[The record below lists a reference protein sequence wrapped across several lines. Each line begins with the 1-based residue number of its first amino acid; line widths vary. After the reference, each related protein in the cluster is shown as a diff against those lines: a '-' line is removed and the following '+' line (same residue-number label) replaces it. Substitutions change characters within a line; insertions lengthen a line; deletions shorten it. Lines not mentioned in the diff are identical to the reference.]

1 MRSVFALAA
10 LFGMTAPAFSQE
22 GRPRG
27 PEQVPPR
34 FGVGYRPKEYPQ
46 ATPKE
51 ALSSV
56 IAATENGEFGYL
68 VAHLLDPAFVDARL
82 GDRAKQF
89 EPAVETDLA
98 RLRDFQQKNLDRV
111 PREARVPVEPD
122 LFRERVAADARAAA
136 FRQLVRDVQEKLAD
150 DPQAIK
156 DLRRFRSQ
164 GTFPDSAAAGEVAKV
179 GLADVKDRA
188 VFLKQ
193 IKGRWF
199 VENRQAEEK
208 APEPKKEPE
217 KKE

>member
-1 MRSVFALAA
+1 MRGLFALAT
-10 LFGMTAPAFSQE
+10 LFGMTTLASSQE
-22 GRPRG
+22 GRPRA
-27 PEQVPPR
+27 PEQIPPR

-46 ATPKE
+46 GTPKE

-56 IAATENGEFGYL
+56 IAAADNGEFNYL
-68 VAHLLDPAFVDARL
+68 IAHLLDPAFVDARL

-122 LFRERVAADARAAA
+122 LFRERVAAEARAAA

-150 DPQAIK
+150 DPQVLK

-164 GTFPDSAAAGEVAKV
+164 GTFPDPSAAGEVAKV
-179 GLADVKDRA
+179 GLPDVKDRA

-199 VENRQAEEK
+199 VENRQTEEK
-208 APEPKKEPE
+208 APEPKAPE